1 MCMFGAATTP
11 ILKNYYANL
20 FVADLEFLYFS
31 NPIASLADV
40 ILLAVSLALS
50 LRFILRVGSID
61 ICKFGTS
68 DYHSLLY
75 VEDFPV
81 GFSSSLAVGANGHT
95 DLSSADRAVV
105 TAVARTNLAA
115 HNLSSL

>member
-20 FVADLEFLYFS
+20 VVADLEFLYFS

-50 LRFILRVGSID
+50 LRFIL
-61 ICKFGTS
+61 
-68 DYHSLLY
+68 
-75 VEDFPV
+75 
-81 GFSSSLAVGANGHT
+81 
-95 DLSSADRAVV
+95 
-105 TAVARTNLAA
+105 
-115 HNLSSL
+115 